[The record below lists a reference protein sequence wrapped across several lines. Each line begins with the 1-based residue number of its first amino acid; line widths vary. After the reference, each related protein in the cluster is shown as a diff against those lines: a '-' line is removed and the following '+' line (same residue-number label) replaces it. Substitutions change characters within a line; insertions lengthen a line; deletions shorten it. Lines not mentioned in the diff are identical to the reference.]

1 MNDGH
6 FMRTA
11 LALAERGRGR
21 TSPNPMVGAL
31 VVDAAGVIVGRGA
44 HEIAGGPHA
53 EIVALA
59 DAGTRAQGATLYCT
73 LEPCSHSGRT
83 GPCAP
88 VVVQAG
94 IRRAVVAMED
104 PNPLVHGAGLDHLRS
119 HGVEVVVGVEGD
131 AAARQ
136 NAAFL
141 TNIRLGRPYVILKV
155 ALSVDG
161 KLAARPGTRTQLTGP
176 AANRRVQRQRAEV
189 DAVGVGSGT
198 VLADDPAL
206 TPRGAY
212 RARPLVRVLFDR
224 RLRTPVSARVLSTLE
239 AGPVIIV
246 TSERACAAEPER
258 ARGLSAAGA
267 RLLPL
272 PADDLGA
279 ALRALKGLGVWS
291 IVLEGG
297 GALHRAALA
306 ADTVDAVHIYITPT
320 ALGPDGV
327 EWIGEGRLGWD
338 ALDDR
343 RAQWLGVDIL
353 VEGHVH
359 GHH

>member
-1 MNDGH
+1 
-6 FMRTA
+6 
-11 LALAERGRGR
+11 
-21 TSPNPMVGAL
+21 
-31 VVDAAGVIVGRGA
+31 
-44 HEIAGGPHA
+44 
-53 EIVALA
+53 
-59 DAGTRAQGATLYCT
+59 
-73 LEPCSHSGRT
+73 
-83 GPCAP
+83 
-88 VVVQAG
+88 
-94 IRRAVVAMED
+94 MED
-104 PNPLVHGAGLDHLRS
+104 PHPLVHGAGLAHLRG
-119 HGVEVVVGVEGD
+119 HGVEVIVGVEGD

-136 NAAFL
+136 NAVFL
-141 TNIRLGRPYVILKV
+141 TNIRHGRPYVILKA

-161 KLAARPGTRTQLTGP
+161 KLAARPGSRTRLTGP

-189 DAVGVGSGT
+189 DAIGVGSGT
-198 VLADDPAL
+198 ILADDPLL

-212 RARPLVRVLFDR
+212 RGRPLARVLFDR

-246 TSERACAAEPER
+246 TSERACAADPDR

-272 PADDLGA
+272 PADDLGN
-279 ALRALKGLGVWS
+279 ALRALKGLGLWS

-297 GALHRAALA
+297 GTLHRAAFD

-327 EWIGEGRLGWD
+327 AWIGEGRISWD
-338 ALDDR
+338 GLQGR
-343 RAQWLGVDIL
+343 RAQWLGDDIL